1 MDPAH
6 SGAALPSP
14 DAGDFAAILRR
25 EGHYP
30 QIPQWTPNAASWT
43 PAVSSLLSSVPGG
56 VPQTHGTTILAFK
69 YADGVLVAG
78 DRRATAGNVVVY
90 DRADK
95 VLEIDADS
103 LMAIAGVPAT
113 AWEMARVLEH
123 SFQFYRRSQLQEM
136 SLDGKVRALS
146 KLLRDNLG
154 LVLQGVG
161 VVVPLFAT
169 FDRDAGVARLY
180 FYDAMGA
187 QFEAADYA
195 ATGSGSPA
203 IRSILH
209 YENTW
214 GKKMLIK
221 RKESEAV
228 ILALR
233 ALDTAAE
240 ADTAT
245 GGVDRRGKVYPI
257 VKLITNAG
265 IRTLAEKDLARIF
278 NKEVR

>member
-1 MDPAH
+1 MDGALLRPQEAH
-6 SGAALPSP
+6 AAAPE
-14 DAGDFAAILRR
+14 DFAALLRAR
-25 EGHYP
+25 GLYP
-30 QIPQWTPNAASWT
+30 PASATFEAMPNAGPTVA
-43 PAVSSLLSSVPGG
+43 P
-56 VPQTHGTTILAFK
+56 THGTTILAFK

-78 DRRATAGNVVVY
+78 DRRATAGNLVVY

-95 VLEIDADS
+95 VLEIDKFS

-154 LVLQGVG
+154 FVLQGVG
-161 VVVPLFAT
+161 VVVPIFAT
-169 FDRDAGVARLY
+169 YDHDASTARLY

-195 ATGSGSPA
+195 ATGSGSGA
-203 IRSILH
+203 VRSILY
-209 YENTW
+209 YEKTW
-214 GKKMLIK
+214 GTRPMAKLKQDD
-221 RKESEAV
+221 AV
-228 ILALR
+228 LLALR

-240 ADTAT
+240 SDTAT
-245 GGVDRRGKVYPI
+245 GGVDRRGRVYPI
-257 VKLITNAG
+257 VKLITRDG
-265 IRTLAEKDLARIF
+265 IVTLPEKALSKLFKKHVA
-278 NKEVR
+278 

>member
-1 MDPAH
+1 MDLAH
-6 SGAALPSP
+6 AGAAASSP
-14 DAGDFAAILRR
+14 DSGDFAAILRR
-25 EGHYP
+25 QGLYP
-30 QIPQWTPNAASWT
+30 QISHLAAGA
-43 PAVSSLLSSVPGG
+43 PAFAQGATA

-78 DRRATAGNVVVY
+78 DRRATAGNIVVY

-95 VLEIDADS
+95 VLEIDTHS

-123 SFQFYRRSQLQEM
+123 SFQFYRRSQLAEM
-136 SLDGKVRALS
+136 SLEGKVRALS

-154 LVLQGVG
+154 FVLQGVG
-161 VVVPLFAT
+161 VVVPIFAT
-169 FDRDAGVARLY
+169 YDHAGEQSRLY

-203 IRSILH
+203 IRSILY

-214 GKKMLIK
+214 GKRPLAK
-221 RKESEAV
+221 RKESDAV

-245 GGVDRRGKVYPI
+245 GGVDRRGRVYPI
-257 VKLITNAG
+257 VKLISHTG
-265 IRTLAEKDLARIF
+265 IRTLPEKDLGRIF